1 VLSSPPKP
9 LGACVEVSQPRRF
22 RPNYDG
28 QMMRQPAALTSLSPA
43 LAGAA
48 ATFSG
53 IGLARFAY
61 VPLFPAMLAA
71 GWVTGPEGGLLG
83 AMNLAGYLIG
93 VLGGRGL
100 AARLGTARALDAGMA
115 LVGLAFAA
123 CAWNGGVAWLAVW
136 RLLAG
141 LAGGALMALAG
152 PAVQG
157 AVAPA
162 RRGTGGGIVVTGV
175 GGGVI
180 TASLL
185 IPWLLP
191 AGLSATWLAL
201 AAFVIALWLLAH
213 PRWPQTPVAAADL
226 GAPRAKGG
234 ALIFTYG
241 LAGAGMVPHM
251 VYFADYA
258 VRACNLDPRL
268 AALMWLLF
276 GIGAITGTL
285 AGGRA
290 ADRWGAAWI
299 LKISLAL
306 QVTAIAAA
314 LNASLASLV
323 VSALLGGFA
332 GLGITAVVLARA
344 RELAGPA
351 AGILW
356 VRATALYALAQ
367 ATTGFAL
374 VALFAHTNSYTF
386 VFGTCLLL
394 SLAALLVSVP
404 DR

>member
-1 VLSSPPKP
+1 MIHHD
-9 LGACVEVSQPRRF
+9 Q
-22 RPNYDG
+22 
-28 QMMRQPAALTSLSPA
+28 QMMQQPAGPARSLNPA
-43 LAGAA
+43 FAGAA

-61 VPLFPAMLAA
+61 VPLFPAMVAA
-71 GWVTGPEGGLLG
+71 GWVTGPEGGFLG
-83 AMNLAGYLIG
+83 AMNLAGYLMG

-123 CAWNGGVAWLAVW
+123 CAWNAGVAWLAVW

-157 AVAPA
+157 AVGPA

-180 TASLL
+180 AASGL

-191 AGLSATWLAL
+191 AGLAVTWLAL
-201 AAFVIALWLLAH
+201 AVLVIGLWMLAH
-213 PRWPQTPVAAADL
+213 PRWPQTPVAAAEVAASRVKGL
-226 GAPRAKGG
+226 API
-234 ALIFTYG
+234 LSYG

-251 VYFADYA
+251 VYFVDYA
-258 VRACNLDPRL
+258 VRGCNLDPRL

-276 GIGAITGTL
+276 GIGAICGTL
-285 AGGRA
+285 AGGRI
-290 ADRWGAAWI
+290 ADLWGAASS
-299 LKISLAL
+299 LKIWLAL
-306 QVTAIAAA
+306 QVTAVA
-314 LNASLASLV
+314 LALHSSLASLV
-323 VSALLGGFA
+323 ASALLGGFE

-367 ATTGFAL
+367 AATGFAL
-374 VALFAHTNSYTF
+374 VPLFAYTNSYTF
-386 VFGTCLLL
+386 VFGTCIAL
-394 SLAALLVSVP
+394 SMAALLVSAP